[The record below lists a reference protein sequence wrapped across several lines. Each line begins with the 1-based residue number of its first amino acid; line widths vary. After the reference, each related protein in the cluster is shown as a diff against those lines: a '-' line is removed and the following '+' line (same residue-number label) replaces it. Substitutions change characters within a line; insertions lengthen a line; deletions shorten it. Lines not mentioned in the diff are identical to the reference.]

1 MTRRWEL
8 KRWIIFGV
16 FTLLLSCFLCE
27 ATQMPWPPENTY
39 IEKITQTDLL
49 VYGNLSQI
57 VVTFED
63 PEKHSGQIRTLANLR
78 ILDILHQSNTTPV
91 HIGDTIPVLRN
102 GGSIGNQTS
111 WRGNKAE
118 LRDGEG
124 PYPAQIYSLVL
135 DKENPFHMN
144 RYYFLSADLGKSYD
158 EVKSDIMNLQSGEIT
173 VSQIL
178 DREKKKREYWM
189 KNL

>member
-1 MTRRWEL
+1 MV
-8 KRWIIFGV
+8 II
-16 FTLLLSCFLCE
+16 LLLCCLICE

-39 IEKITQTDLL
+39 VKRITQTDLL

-57 VVTFED
+57 VVTFKD
-63 PEKHSGQIRTLANLR
+63 PARQNGKIYTIANLTV
-78 ILDILHQSNTTPV
+78 LDILHQSNTTPV

-158 EVKSDIMNLQSGEIT
+158 EVKSDIMNLQSGKIT
-173 VSQIL
+173 TSQIL
-178 DREKKKREYWM
+178 EREKEKRVYWM